1 MHNFR
6 RQIAVIILSF
16 LLTVNCGC
24 LPYVRESA
32 EQVLPGSS
40 GSSGLVDIASAEEG
54 LSYTAEGEIT
64 GIVRY
69 GNGNALVYF
78 DINSEEIPVYI
89 RENTG
94 IDMLSLSIGEFYSV
108 TGILS
113 EYNGMREL
121 VPSSDAD
128 LERIGG
134 YHFEKVRVVSVTD
147 GDTIRIE
154 NSSGQVSR
162 VRIIGVDSPETEKEG
177 QPGEFYAD
185 EASGFTEDTL
195 LGRTVYLEKDNSD
208 TDRYGRL
215 LRYVW
220 LSLPEEI
227 NADRLAEYNFSAML
241 LKGGYAESIEVGE
254 DNKYA
259 SVFESLEQSAAEK
272 DMGMWSAGS

>member
-1 MHNFR
+1 MK
-6 RQIAVIILSF
+6 IAI
-16 LLTVNCGC
+16 
-24 LPYVRESA
+24 
-32 EQVLPGSS
+32 
-40 GSSGLVDIASAEEG
+40 LVDIASAEEG
-54 LSYTAEGEIT
+54 LSYTAKGEIT

-177 QPGEFYAD
+177 LPGEFYAD